1 MSTELRDFCT
11 PWDDEPGRLNFKGKK
26 QCRDR
31 LTSAKVQ
38 EDRLKYLTDEK
49 AN

>member
-1 MSTELRDFCT
+1 MSTELRDFAPDGT
-11 PWDDEPGRLNFKGKK
+11 TNPERLNFRGKTRP
-26 QCRDR
+26 RDR
-31 LTSAKVQ
+31 LTSTKVQ

>member
-1 MSTELRDFCT
+1 MSTELRDFRT
-11 PWDDEPGRLNFKGKK
+11 AWGDKPERLNFKGKK
-26 QCRDR
+26 QRRDR

-38 EDRLKYLTDEK
+38 EDCLKYLTDEK